1 MSRTAYGEKA
11 LLLPRCRI
19 ATRPAILSRPGYSET
34 GHGERG
40 NRVSAVEA
48 VGGRA
53 VADVLETD
61 EARGLLEAAQHA
73 GSVNADD
80 IALALDE
87 LELDT
92 AQIEDFYH
100 ALDELQIEVVA
111 GVEDEDE
118 PVFDEETREVSTDSL
133 QLFLKDIGRVELL
146 TAAQEVELA
155 KRIERG
161 DHRAKQQMVEANLRL
176 VVSIAKKYRNQG
188 LPFLDLIQ
196 EGTIGL
202 VRAAEKFDYRKG
214 FKFSTYATWWI
225 RQAVARALADKARTI
240 RMPVHVVEKLNK
252 IVRAERKL
260 RAELG
265 REPASTEIG
274 RELDLTVDEVEQIR
288 RSAQTPVSLEKPV
301 GDEEESEFGH
311 FLTDETVPLPDE
323 AAEVTLRKE
332 TLRKIL
338 GSLAPR
344 ERRVL
349 ELRYGLD
356 GQHPRTLD
364 EVGRTFNV
372 TRERIRQIENQ
383 SLKKLRALAEAQRLR
398 EVA

>member
-1 MSRTAYGEKA
+1 MALGLPNWHSASSPNAGSRG
-11 LLLPRCRI
+11 
-19 ATRPAILSRPGYSET
+19 
-34 GHGERG
+34 G
-40 NRVSAVEA
+40 NGVSATGSAAPPKSVS
-48 VGGRA
+48 
-53 VADVLETD
+53 DVLETD
-61 EARGLLEAAQHA
+61 DAKTLLETGRENGQL
-73 GSVNADD
+73 SADE

-87 LELDT
+87 LDLEP
-92 AQIEDFYH
+92 AQIDDFYH
-100 ALDELQIEVVA
+100 ALEELHIEVVA
-111 GVEDEDE
+111 GTEEEEE
-118 PVFDEETREVSTDSL
+118 PAAEEPREVSTDAL
-133 QLFLKDIGRVELL
+133 QLFLKDIGKVDLL

-161 DHRAKQQMVEANLRL
+161 DHGAKQEMVEANLRL

-252 IVRAERKL
+252 IGRVERKL
-260 RAELG
+260 LAELG
-265 REPASTEIG
+265 HDPTSAEIA
-274 RELDLTVDEVEQIR
+274 RELEIDREEVEQIR
-288 RSAQTPVSLEKPV
+288 RSAQAPISLEKPV

-311 FLTDETVPLPDE
+311 FLADQSATAPDE
-323 AAEVTLRKE
+323 AAETTLRKE
-332 TLRKIL
+332 TLKRIL
-338 GSLAPR
+338 CALSPR

-372 TRERIRQIENQ
+372 TRERVRQIENQ
-383 SLKKLRALAEAQRLR
+383 SLKKLQALAESQKLR
-398 EVA
+398 DVAA

>member
-1 MSRTAYGEKA
+1 LTAQAEK
-11 LLLPRCRI
+11 
-19 ATRPAILSRPGYSET
+19 TRPST
-34 GHGERG
+34 
-40 NRVSAVEA
+40 
-48 VGGRA
+48 
-53 VADVLETD
+53 VAELLETD
-61 EARGLLEAAQHA
+61 EAKGLLEAAKPT
-73 GSVNADD
+73 GTLTSGD
-80 IALALDE
+80 ISLALDE
-87 LELDT
+87 LELDAT
-92 AQIEDFYH
+92 QIDDFYH
-100 ALDELQIEVVA
+100 ALDELQIEVLEHA
-111 GVEDEDE
+111 ADQEAERPEAE
-118 PVFDEETREVSTDSL
+118 PEAREISTDSL
-133 QLFLKDIGRVELL
+133 QLFLKEVGKVDLL

-161 DHRAKQQMVEANLRL
+161 DHRAKQEMVEANLRL

-202 VRAAEKFDYRKG
+202 VRAAEKFDHRKG

-240 RMPVHVVEKLNK
+240 RMPVHIVEKLNK
-252 IVRAERKL
+252 IVRTERKL

-265 REPASTEIG
+265 REPLAAEIG
-274 RELDLTVDEVEQIR
+274 DELDLEADEVESIR
-288 RSAQTPVSLEKPV
+288 RSAQPPVSLEKPV
-301 GDEEESEFGH
+301 GDDEESEFGH
-311 FLTDETVPLPDE
+311 FLTDENEALPEEVADE
-323 AAEVTLRKE
+323 QLRKAA
-332 TLRKIL
+332 LRRVL
-338 GSLAPR
+338 DCLSPR

-383 SLKKLRALAEAQRLR
+383 SLKKLRALADAQVLKD
-398 EVA
+398 VAA

>member
-1 MSRTAYGEKA
+1 LSQVQA
-11 LLLPRCRI
+11 
-19 ATRPAILSRPGYSET
+19 RPK
-34 GHGERG
+34 
-40 NRVSAVEA
+40 RVD
-48 VGGRA
+48 
-53 VADVLETD
+53 DVLDTD
-61 EARGLLEAAQHA
+61 EARALLESARES
-73 GSVNADD
+73 GSLTAEE
-80 IALALDE
+80 IALAFDDFDLEAGQLDDLYQA
-87 LELDT
+87 LEEQQVEIVSQ
-92 AQIEDFYH
+92 AAEEED
-100 ALDELQIEVVA
+100 EVVKRRTLEA
-111 GVEDEDE
+111 
-118 PVFDEETREVSTDSL
+118 STDSL

-161 DHRAKQQMVEANLRL
+161 EHRAKQEMIEANLRL
-176 VVSIAKKYRNQG
+176 VVSIAKRYRNQG

-252 IVRAERKL
+252 IVRSERKL

-265 REPASTEIG
+265 REPTAAEIAKD
-274 RELDLTVDEVEQIR
+274 LDLSAEEVEQIR
-288 RSAQTPVSLEKPV
+288 RSSQTPVSLEKPV

-311 FLTDETVPLPDE
+311 FITDETAPLPDE
-323 AAEVTLRKE
+323 AAETSLRRE
-332 TLRKIL
+332 TLEKL
-338 GSLAPR
+338 LHKLSMR
-344 ERRVL
+344 ERQVL
-349 ELRYGLD
+349 ILRYGLD

-383 SLKKLRALAEAQRLR
+383 SLKKLRALADSAKLKD
-398 EVA
+398 VAA

>member
-1 MSRTAYGEKA
+1 MKEGRGNGAKGVTLDEDASKA
-11 LLLPRCRI
+11 LVRQ
-19 ATRPAILSRPGYSET
+19 GQ
-34 GHGERG
+34 
-40 NRVSAVEA
+40 EA
-48 VGGRA
+48 GFLTQEE
-53 VADVLETD
+53 VALT
-61 EARGLLEAAQHA
+61 
-73 GSVNADD
+73 
-80 IALALDE
+80 LDE
-87 LELDT
+87 LDLDS
-92 AQIEDFYH
+92 AQIDEFYQQ
-100 ALDELQIEVVA
+100 LEELHIDVV
-111 GVEDEDE
+111 ESE
-118 PVFDEETREVSTDSL
+118 PEEEESASAQPDVSEVSTDSL
-133 QLFLKDIGRVELL
+133 QLFLKDIGKVALL
-146 TAAQEVELA
+146 TAAQEVELS

-176 VVSIAKKYRNQG
+176 VVSIAKNYRNQG

-252 IVRAERKL
+252 IGRVERKL
-260 RAELG
+260 LAELG
-265 REPASTEIG
+265 HDPTADEIA
-274 RELDLTVDEVEQIR
+274 RELEIDREEVEQIR
-288 RSAQTPVSLEKPV
+288 RSAQAPISLEKPV

-311 FLTDETVPLPDE
+311 FLADHSAAAPDE
-323 AAEVTLRKE
+323 AAETTLRKE
-332 TLRKIL
+332 TLKRIL
-338 GSLAPR
+338 CALSPR

-372 TRERIRQIENQ
+372 TRERVRQIENQ
-383 SLKKLRALAEAQRLR
+383 SLKKLQALAESQKLR
-398 EVA
+398 DVAA

>member
-1 MSRTAYGEKA
+1 MSAGVGV
-11 LLLPRCRI
+11 
-19 ATRPAILSRPGYSET
+19 AT
-34 GHGERG
+34 
-40 NRVSAVEA
+40 
-48 VGGRA
+48 A
-53 VADVLETD
+53 VADVLDTV
-61 EARGLLEAAQHA
+61 EARTLLEAAQAA
-73 GSVNADD
+73 GSVTQDE

-87 LELDT
+87 LDLD
-92 AQIEDFYH
+92 AGQIDDFYRT
-100 ALDELQIEVVA
+100 LEEMQIEVV
-111 GVEDEDE
+111 GVTEE
-118 PVFDEETREVSTDSL
+118 PEKELPVAEAREISTDSL
-133 QLFLKDIGRVELL
+133 QLFLKDIGKVELL

-161 DHRAKQQMVEANLRL
+161 DHGAKQEMVEANLRL
-176 VVSIAKKYRNQG
+176 VVSIAKRYRNQG

-252 IVRAERKL
+252 IVRSERKL

-265 REPASTEIG
+265 REPTAAEIG
-274 RELDLTVDEVEQIR
+274 FDLDLSPEEVEQIR

-311 FLTDETVPLPDE
+311 FLTDESMPLPDE

-332 TLRKIL
+332 ALEKIL
-338 GSLAPR
+338 GTLSHR

-383 SLKKLRALAEAQRLR
+383 SLKKLRALAESQKLR

>member
-1 MSRTAYGEKA
+1 
-11 LLLPRCRI
+11 
-19 ATRPAILSRPGYSET
+19 
-34 GHGERG
+34 
-40 NRVSAVEA
+40 VSAVAE
-48 VGGRA
+48 GGRA
-53 VADVLETD
+53 VADVLETE

-73 GSVNADD
+73 GTVNADE

-87 LELDT
+87 LELE
-92 AQIEDFYH
+92 AGQIEDFYH
-100 ALDELQIEVVA
+100 ALDELQIEIVTVEQSAEEVV
-111 GVEDEDE
+111 
-118 PVFDEETREVSTDSL
+118 PEEEREVSTDSL

-161 DHRAKQQMVEANLRL
+161 DHGAKQQMVEANLRL

-225 RQAVARALADKARTI
+225 RQAIARALADKARTI
-240 RMPVHVVEKLNK
+240 RIPVHVVEKLNK
-252 IVRAERKL
+252 IGRAERKL
-260 RAELG
+260 VTELG
-265 REPASTEIG
+265 REPTAEEIAEVTG
-274 RELDLTVDEVEQIR
+274 IDPEEVDSIK
-288 RSAQTPVSLEKPV
+288 RSAQAPVSLEKPV
-301 GDEEESEFGH
+301 GDEEESEFGQ
-311 FLTDETVPLPDE
+311 FIADERAESPYE
-323 AAEVTLRKE
+323 RAAEILTKEALRE
-332 TLRKIL
+332 ALENL
-338 GSLAPR
+338 SYR

-349 ELRYGLD
+349 ELRYGL
-356 GQHPRTLD
+356 GGEHPRTLD

-383 SLKKLRALAEAQRLR
+383 SLKKLQSLAEAQKLR
-398 EVA
+398 DVA

>member
-1 MSRTAYGEKA
+1 
-11 LLLPRCRI
+11 
-19 ATRPAILSRPGYSET
+19 
-34 GHGERG
+34 
-40 NRVSAVEA
+40 VSGIKGAE
-48 VGGRA
+48 GRA
-53 VADVLETD
+53 QASDVLDTD
-61 EARGLLEAAQHA
+61 EARNLIEAAQA
-73 GSVNADD
+73 SGSVSQEE

-87 LELDT
+87 LDLD
-92 AQIEDFYH
+92 AGQIDDFYRT
-100 ALDELQIEVVA
+100 LEELQVEVVV
-111 GVEDEDE
+111 VEEE
-118 PVFDEETREVSTDSL
+118 VEVAPVAQAEAREVSTDSL
-133 QLFLKDIGRVELL
+133 QLFLKDIGRVDLL

-161 DHRAKQQMVEANLRL
+161 DHGAKQEMVEANLRL
-176 VVSIAKKYRNQG
+176 VVSIAKRYRNQG

-202 VRAAEKFDYRKG
+202 VRAAEKFDWRKG
-214 FKFSTYATWWI
+214 YKFSTYATWWI

-252 IVRAERKL
+252 IVRTERKL
-260 RAELG
+260 RAELC
-265 REPASTEIG
+265 REPTPLEIA
-274 RELDLTVDEVEQIR
+274 LDLDLPVEEVEQIM

-311 FLTDETVPLPDE
+311 FLTDENVPLPDE
-323 AAEVTLRKE
+323 AAEVTMRAE
-332 TLRKIL
+332 TLKRIL
-338 GSLAPR
+338 DTLSHR

-356 GQHPRTLD
+356 GEHPRTLD

-383 SLKKLRALAEAQRLR
+383 SLKKLRALADSLSLKD
-398 EVA
+398 VA